1 MCMASKV
8 MTSRS
13 SVCLSCDGIRYRKLI
28 SMLIVVV
35 VVLVA
40 RVLIVT
46 VVVTATAIEVEQLK

>member
-28 SMLIVVV
+28 SMSI

-46 VVVTATAIEVEQLK
+46 VVVTATAMEVEQLK